1 MLMSLGKLDSIGDI
15 MWKEEIKKQNQLQKN
30 IEGFVND
37 IDSIQRRLE
46 EMTRFVPIPPR
57 AGKELRK
64 VFKALDMAEEAL
76 RDMQDESQ
84 NA

>member
-1 MLMSLGKLDSIGDI
+1 

-46 EMTRFVPIPPR
+46 EMTRFVSIPLG

-64 VFKALDMAEEAL
+64 VFKALQMAEDAL
-76 RDMQDESQ
+76 REMHDESF
-84 NA
+84 